1 MAPGA
6 AVCYSFTPMTT
17 PNPLRGALIL
27 AGGRGERF
35 WPWSTPERP
44 KQLLPLASRG
54 RTLLAATF
62 ERARRLMPAERIVVM
77 TSAALVDACRRECP
91 GAIVVGEP
99 MGRNT
104 APAIAAAAAFFED
117 ECAFAVLPSDHAI
130 EDEAAFVADFERAFA
145 LGTREPWLVTFGITP
160 TGPETSFGYIER
172 GDALEPRVH
181 RVARFTEK
189 PDLERARAYV
199 AGGTHAWNSGMFVW
213 RRRTF
218 MDALAVGRPAIAE
231 AFAGLRFGPHEER
244 AFEAALAERFARVES
259 VSVDYAVLEVAPNVV
274 TIEAAFDWD
283 DLGSWSAWARRQ
295 PVDARGNVTWGDA
308 VPVDCDRCVIVGDGV
323 PTAPMGLRDMVVV
336 TTPNGTLVCRRE
348 DSEQVRRVT
357 EAVRA
362 RGSAS

>member
-1 MAPGA
+1 
-6 AVCYSFTPMTT
+6 MTT
-17 PNPLRGALIL
+17 STSSRGALIL

-44 KQLLPLASRG
+44 KQLLPLASGG

-62 ERARRLMPAERIVVM
+62 QRALQLMPAERIVIM
-77 TSAALVDACRRECP
+77 TNAALVAACERECP

-104 APAIAAAAAFFED
+104 APAIAAAAAFFGD
-117 ECAFAVLPSDHAI
+117 SDAFAVLPSDHAI
-130 EDEAAFVADFERAFA
+130 DDEAAFVADFDRAFTLA
-145 LGTREPWLVTFGITP
+145 AREPLLVTFGIKP
-160 TGPETSFGYIER
+160 TSPETSFGYIQR
-172 GDALEPRVH
+172 GAALSDRVH

-189 PDLERARAYV
+189 PDLARAQEYV
-199 AGGTHAWNSGMFVW
+199 AGGQHAWNSGMFVW
-213 RRRTF
+213 GKRTF
-218 MDALAVGRPAIAE
+218 MQALSVGRPAVAE
-231 AFAGLRFGPHEER
+231 AFAGMSFRRGDER
-244 AFEAALAERFARVES
+244 AFEAAIGQVFSTVES

-308 VPVDCDRCVIVGDGV
+308 VPVDCERCVIVGDGA
-323 PTAPMGLRDMVVV
+323 PTAPMGLQDMVVV
-336 TTPNGTLVCRRE
+336 TTPQGTLVCRRE

-362 RGSAS
+362 RKGRP